1 MIAEIIAG
9 FMVSMAGILFFLSLK
24 YNPSIQQWIIETSK
38 FIYFIGHPL
47 MDDDAKY
54 KTLTGHFK
62 KVFGSLAMV
71 LVKTLVLLLFVAVIV
86 AISSMAILLIGGGDW
101 PGPGQWLSS
110 LFPPY
115 LYQAPFLIGTFLPIA
130 VFPFII
136 RKKEHDAQP
145 YSPIEKLLHYVFLGN
160 SNVAKFLFKIE
171 LKRNRK
177 VLDSMGPTQ
186 NVYISGMA
194 RAGTT
199 VLMQYLGQISE
210 FASLSYRHLPFLF
223 MPRTWIRM
231 RSKKKMQARERAH
244 KDGILHSLDSYE
256 ALEEPFWR
264 NFVGNEYIR
273 DEFLVRYS
281 IESGLHEKYDAFR
294 KLVAGDKIYLAK
306 NNNHLLRAA
315 SLHELDLEAGHN
327 TKTII
332 PFREPYSQAASLL
345 NQHQILS
352 GLAEEDEFVKDYMEF
367 LVHHEFGLSHK
378 VPVLDENEPEL
389 DLPDDHFSLEYWL
402 EIWYQFYK
410 KAYHQFK
417 GMDDFYFFCY
427 EAFCKQ
433 PKASLTQLITVLEMP
448 KNLVGSIKV
457 KEFTPKR
464 SPHIEP
470 GSKYSNLYGKLVNE
484 SINMNHG

>member
-1 MIAEIIAG
+1 MILEIIAG

-24 YNPSIQQWIIETSK
+24 YNQSIQQWIIETSK
-38 FIYFIGHPL
+38 FIYYIGHPL
-47 MDDDAKY
+47 WDDDAKY

-62 KVFGSLAMV
+62 KVFGSLSMV
-71 LVKTLVLLLFVAVIV
+71 ILKTLVLLLFVAAMIAIV
-86 AISSMAILLIGGGDW
+86 SVALLMIKGENW
-101 PGPGQWLSS
+101 PGPDQWIST

-115 LYQAPFLIGTFLPIA
+115 LYKAPFLVGTFLPIIL
-130 VFPFII
+130 VPFLI
-136 RKKEHDAQP
+136 RKKENEDQP
-145 YSPIEKLLHYVFLGN
+145 YSPIEKLFHYVFLGN

-177 VLDSMGPTQ
+177 VLDSIGATQ

-210 FASLSYRHLPFLF
+210 FASLSYRHMPFLF

-231 RSKKKMQARERAH
+231 RSKKKIEARERAH
-244 KDGILHSLDSYE
+244 KDGIMHSLDSYE

-264 NFVGNEYIR
+264 NFDGNDYIR
-273 DEFLVRYS
+273 DEFLVSHS

-294 KLVAGDKIYLAK
+294 KLVSGDKIYLAK

-315 SLHELDLEAGHN
+315 SLHELDQEAGHN

-332 PFREPYSQAASLL
+332 PFREPYSQAFSLL
-345 NQHQILS
+345 NQHKILS
-352 GLAEEDEFVKDYMEF
+352 KMAEEDEFVKDYMEF

-378 VPVLDENEPEL
+378 VPVLDENIPKLELPE
-389 DLPDDHFSLEYWL
+389 DQFSLEYWL

-410 KAYHQFK
+410 KAFHQFR
-417 GMDDFYFFCY
+417 GIDDFYFFCY
-427 EAFCKQ
+427 EAFCQQ
-433 PKASLTQLITVLEMP
+433 PKASLSQLIEVLGMP
-448 KNLVGSIKV
+448 KKLVKSIKV
-457 KEFTPKR
+457 KEFAPKR

-470 GSKYSNLYGKLVNE
+470 DSKYSHLYTQLMNE
-484 SINMNHG
+484 SININHG